1 MSGISPELVLIDPD
15 LRAYALRLCRPVREL
30 GFLDLR
36 PIQNQPSPAVA
47 STFHIS
53 AALAYLALAIGRT
66 IAFDAVV
73 FACVAAV
80 VLLTSL
86 FAYARWM

>member
-1 MSGISPELVLIDPD
+1 MSGISPELVLIDPE
-15 LRAYALRLCRPVREL
+15 LRAYALAALPPVREF

-36 PIQNQPSPAVA
+36 RIPNQQAPAVA
-47 STFHIS
+47 PTFHIS

-86 FAYARWM
+86 FA